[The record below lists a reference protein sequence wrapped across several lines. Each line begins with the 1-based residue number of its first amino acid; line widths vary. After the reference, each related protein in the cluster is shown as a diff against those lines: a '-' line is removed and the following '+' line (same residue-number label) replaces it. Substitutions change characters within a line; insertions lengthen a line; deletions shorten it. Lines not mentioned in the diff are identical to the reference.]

1 LQQPRKQQQKLQGG
15 HPAFPFAWCTRPE
28 KLEGQKQQQLEQH
41 PHLRMPPYRPAA
53 AWIGVVTMA
62 VHGVALPLLP
72 VFGAAPVAI
81 DWVGLSAFLGVVFG
95 PLIVARTVE
104 KIQGVTS

>member
-1 LQQPRKQQQKLQGG
+1 MSAPTPPPRRKFSGLWDFVVR
-15 HPAFPFAWCTRPE
+15 A
-28 KLEGQKQQQLEQH
+28 
-41 PHLRMPPYRPAA
+41 YRPAA
-53 AWIGVVTMA
+53 AWIGVVTMG
-62 VHGVALPLLP
+62 VHGVVLPLLP

-95 PLIVARTVE
+95 PLVAARTVE